1 MPRTAARGGMGWE
14 TGEECPHE
22 WGHGSLKGYA
32 TVHRRR
38 GNELR
43 MGCREKSNQFKTE
56 SAASVVLVSC
66 LACEFQS
73 SLIFSVSA
81 GSPRDSSAKSHAR
94 RLRVRIRVSPLCGA
108 SVSFV

>member
-1 MPRTAARGGMGWE
+1 MKESRPPDSCVEAVWSGCACSAEAAMMAAAGRSALNSAMPRMPGRGVGMGWE

-56 SAASVVLVSC
+56 SAAS
-66 LACEFQS
+66 
-73 SLIFSVSA
+73 
-81 GSPRDSSAKSHAR
+81 
-94 RLRVRIRVSPLCGA
+94 
-108 SVSFV
+108 